1 MSEME
6 HSNTEG
12 AQELGEGQSD
22 ARDYTDAPAWVERSG
37 DPDYKGDRTKRLSRT
52 GFVEVLRRLTAKT
65 YNPALPDGKEVH
77 QRKTMEDMSVPV
89 MKRRWR
95 KSMPSNVAAVGWAM

>member
-22 ARDYTDAPAWVERSG
+22 ARDYEFEARQLGWKDPS
-37 DPDYKGDRTKRLSRT
+37 DPDYKGDRTKRFPHRNL
-52 GFVEVLRRLTAKT
+52 LRSPPAKFPCWRLTAKT
-65 YNPALPDGKEVH
+65 PVPHCRDGKEVH
-77 QRKTMEDMSVPV
+77 QARQDDGRV
-89 MKRRWR
+89 
-95 KSMPSNVAAVGWAM
+95 